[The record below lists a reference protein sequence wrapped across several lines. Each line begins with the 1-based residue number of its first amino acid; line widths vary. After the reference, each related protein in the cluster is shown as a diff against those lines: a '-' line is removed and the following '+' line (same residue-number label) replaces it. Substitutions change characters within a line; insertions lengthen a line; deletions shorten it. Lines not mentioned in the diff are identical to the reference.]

1 MGLTDL
7 VTSVIGGDARGTT
20 IKVYECQNCGE
31 TFETGKNKE
40 RRISCPECVSSD
52 VEQVGT
58 AE

>member
-7 VTSVIGGDARGTT
+7 LTDVLGSGDSRMT

-31 TFETGKNKE
+31 TFETAKNKE
-40 RRISCPECVSSD
+40 ARISCPECVSSD

-58 AE
+58 AD